1 MKNPFAYL
9 KKVRTKMKDPYW
21 RARCDYIKYY
31 ETLPIE
37 ENVILLESQTGTKID
52 GNIYAI
58 LKYITNDEK
67 YSNYKI
73 YLSSWGRYIKTINP
87 IIASGDIKNTELVI
101 YNSDQYVR
109 LLASAKYIIND
120 ATFPGYFIKKEG
132 QVYINTWHGTP
143 LKNMGK
149 SSHNDVF
156 FGNVQK
162 NLVSA
167 DYLLYPNVFTKE
179 VMVRDYMLE
188 NISQGHTVL
197 CGYPRNSLFFNKE
210 GREALRTKFE
220 LNDKRV
226 YAYMPT
232 WRGTVNDIG
241 NSKNDTYL
249 MYYLYELDRLLTDDE
264 VLYINI
270 HPMAMHA
277 KNDVQIK
284 SLKHIKKFPAKYD
297 TYEFLNITD
306 VLITDYS
313 SVFFD
318 YANTRNKIV
327 LFPYDKA
334 DYLEKRGMY
343 LNMDDLPFPQAFDV
357 QTLLDELRSEKNY
370 DDTDFI
376 NTYCNY
382 DNINASQ
389 QLCDMAILG
398 MDTGLEVEKIPDNG
412 KENVFIYGGNLAQ
425 NGITTSLRSLF
436 NTLDTDK
443 RNYYISFCQGKAKNY
458 AYQLTTFN
466 PDVSFFAIAEY
477 GHRNLTV
484 KDRVTRKLFSKK
496 IISAK
501 TYMKKLGKREEQEF
515 KRAYGSARIDTAI
528 HFSGYESDI
537 ILMYSAFK
545 GKKAIF
551 VHNDM
556 INEIK
561 TRNNQRKDILEYA
574 YNTYDKVV
582 AVTEDIIPPTRKIS
596 GQDDNIIIMHNTID
610 YKSVIE
616 RAELPIMLDATTKCS
631 IAIQD
636 FEEIIN
642 SDVPKFINVARF
654 SPEKGHDRL
663 VEAFDKLLKEC
674 DNDAY
679 LIIMG
684 GNSFG
689 KCYDKL
695 KAKVKEIGLE
705 DKVIL
710 LQGVSNP
717 FPVVKACDGF
727 ILSSFYEGFGLV
739 LAEADILGKP
749 IVSTDI
755 IGPQLFMKKYGGT
768 LVENSDEGVYNG
780 LKMLYNGEIKP
791 LGVDYEAYN
800 DECVR
805 EFERI
810 FSE

>member
-21 RARCDYIKYY
+21 RAKCKYIEYY
-31 ETLPIE
+31 DTLPIQE
-37 ENVILLESQTGTKID
+37 KWILLESQHGKEFN
-52 GNIYAI
+52 GNIYQT
-58 LKYITNDEK
+58 LKYLATSPKYEEYHIFLAAFGGDRAKKYRKRIKDLNITNVTVTVLASDK
-67 YSNYKI
+67 YFQ
-73 YLSSWGRYIKTINP
+73 
-87 IIASGDIKNTELVI
+87 V
-101 YNSDQYVR
+101 
-109 LLASAKYIIND
+109 LASAKYLIND
-120 ATFPGYFIKKEG
+120 NTFTSFFVKKPG

-143 LKNMGK
+143 LKTLGK
-149 SSHNDVF
+149 SNISDVVIL
-156 FGNVQK
+156 GNAQK
-162 NLVSA
+162 NFVDS
-167 DYLLYPNVFTKE
+167 DYLLFPNEYTRKHMLE
-179 VMVRDYMLE
+179 DYMLE
-188 NISQGHTVL
+188 NISSGKTFL
-197 CGYPRNSLFFNKE
+197 CGYPRNTVFFDNSIKE
-210 GREALRTKFE
+210 EVAEIYNPEG
-220 LNDKRV
+220 KRL

-232 WRGTVNDIG
+232 YRGTLDNIG
-241 NSKNDTYL
+241 SQKNNAYL
-249 MYYLYELDRLLTDDE
+249 LFYLFELDKNLDDNE
-264 VLYINI
+264 ILYVNLHPVAQKNI
-270 HPMAMHA
+270 SFKMF
-277 KNDVQIK
+277 
-284 SLKHIKKFPAKYD
+284 KHIRAFPENCE
-297 TYEFLNITD
+297 TYTFLTITD
-306 VLITDYS
+306 ALITDYS

-327 LFPYDKA
+327 LFPYDKE
-334 DYLEKRGMY
+334 DYLKDRGMY
-343 LNMDDLPFPQAFDV
+343 LDMDDLPFPQAFDV
-357 QTLLDELRSEKNY
+357 QTLLNELRSEKNY

-376 NTYCNY
+376 NTYCKY
-382 DNINASQ
+382 DNIDASQ

-412 KENVFIYGGNLAQ
+412 KENVFVYGGNLAQ
-425 NGITTSLRSLF
+425 NGITTSMRSLL

-496 IISAK
+496 LISAK

-582 AVTEDIIPPTRKIS
+582 AVTEDIIPPTQKIS
-596 GQDDNIIIMHNTID
+596 GQDDNIIIAHNTID

-631 IAIQD
+631 IARQD

-674 DNDAY
+674 DDDAY

-695 KAKVKEIGLE
+695 KAKVKEMGLE
-705 DKVIL
+705 DKIIL

-717 FPVVKACDGF
+717 FPIVKACDGF

-755 IGPQLFMKKYGGT
+755 VGPQLFMKKYGGT
-768 LVENSDEGVYNG
+768 LIENSDEGVYNG